1 MHIKKKK
8 QNKSFTLIELMVVI
22 ALIGIIGGVL
32 TYNLKG
38 SLEKGKVFKTQESKH
53 QIKNILNLASIE
65 DNVSIEEVI
74 ENWEHYIRNSPLIQN
89 HEKIINDAWNHLF
102 EVSYYED
109 NIVIQSRKLQAYY
122 RKHNIIPDPEDEPFI

>member
-1 MHIKKKK
+1 MHIKKKNQK
-8 QNKSFTLIELMVVI
+8 KSFTLIELMVVI

-65 DNVSIEEVI
+65 ENISIEEVVI
-74 ENWEHYIRNSPLIQN
+74 NWEHYIRNSPLIQN
-89 HEKIINDAWNHLF
+89 PEKIINDAWNHLF

-122 RKHNIIPDPEDEPFI
+122 RKHNLIPDPEDEPFI

>member
-89 HEKIINDAWNHLF
+89 HEKIINDA
-102 EVSYYED
+102 
-109 NIVIQSRKLQAYY
+109 
-122 RKHNIIPDPEDEPFI
+122 